1 MATGGPSASALPGHD
16 MCIRRPVQLNTKPY
30 SIILLCLCVLS
41 PGTALAADRA
51 AVCSIHMDVTD
62 PHQEVTAE
70 AGASVRFGDIG
81 CAVAWREL
89 QCARDT
95 EHFDSTARVSDFLSA
110 ESVPMTQAYYV
121 VSEADVSSPVGYGI
135 AAFARL
141 ADAEVFA
148 VPCATEPIGFQE
160 LVRRHWPYRER

>member
-1 MATGGPSASALPGHD
+1 MY
-16 MCIRRPVQLNTKPY
+16 IRRPDYLNAKSY
-30 SIILLCLCVLS
+30 AMVLLCLCVLS
-41 PGTALAADRA
+41 PGAAHGGQRV
-51 AVCSIHMDVTD
+51 VCSIHMDVPD

-95 EHFDSTARVSDFLSA
+95 ERFDTTARVSDFLSA
-110 ESVPMTQAYYV
+110 EPVPMTEAYYV

-141 ADAEVFA
+141 ADAEAFA
-148 VPCATEPIGFQE
+148 VPCATEPIDFRE